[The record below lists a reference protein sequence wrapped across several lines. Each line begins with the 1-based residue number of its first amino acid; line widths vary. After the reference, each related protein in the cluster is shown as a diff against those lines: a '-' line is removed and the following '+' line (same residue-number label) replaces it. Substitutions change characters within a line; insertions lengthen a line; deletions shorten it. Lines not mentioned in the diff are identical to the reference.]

1 MTITA
6 VNGVTLAT
14 SETAAI
20 DTGNGA
26 FFSYASSTYDSTVTD
41 SALKGALI
49 SGSTSTVSFPLS
61 ITFAGGDTVTWTSAP
76 YARPPSFGLRRAT
89 PHLGRRAAVALHPG
103 PQPRQRFFVGLLT
116 ARLVL
121 SETG

>member
-26 FFSYASSTYDSTVTD
+26 FFSYADSTYDSTVTD

-49 SGSTSTVSFPLS
+49 SGSTSGAVSFPLS

-76 YARPPSFGLRRAT
+76 YARPPSFGLHRAT
-89 PHLGRRAAVALHPG
+89 PRLGRRAALALRG
-103 PQPRQRFFVGLLT
+103 SSST
-116 ARLVL
+116 
-121 SETG
+121 

>member
-49 SGSTSTVSFPLS
+49 SGSTSTVSFPFS

-76 YARPPSFGLRRAT
+76 YARPPSFGLHFAT
-89 PHLGRRAAVALHPG
+89 PRLGRRAALALRG
-103 PQPRQRFFVGLLT
+103 SSST
-116 ARLVL
+116 Y
-121 SETG
+121 

>member
-1 MTITA
+1 VTITA

-26 FFSYASSTYDSTVTD
+26 FFSYADSTYSVTD

-76 YARPPSFGLRRAT
+76 YARPPSFCLHRAA
-89 PHLGRRAAVALHPG
+89 PRLGRRAALALRG
-103 PQPRQRFFVGLLT
+103 SSST
-116 ARLVL
+116 Y
-121 SETG
+121 